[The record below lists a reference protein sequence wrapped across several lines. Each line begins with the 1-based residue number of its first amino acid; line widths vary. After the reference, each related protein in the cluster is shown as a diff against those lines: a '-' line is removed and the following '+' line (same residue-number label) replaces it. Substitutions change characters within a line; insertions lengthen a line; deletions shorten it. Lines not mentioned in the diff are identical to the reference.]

1 MSNFVP
7 HSCNL
12 SWLSVYVV
20 VLSLSPLSSLLSFL
34 YSVNEA
40 LAVGQ
45 APWEVL
51 GTPGNAKTPF
61 CPHERKQNWMKAVNA
76 EPETKLL
83 DFHF

>member
-1 MSNFVP
+1 MEDVKLCP

-12 SWLSVYVV
+12 SWLSIYVV
-20 VLSLSPLSSLLSFL
+20 VFSLSPLLSLFSFL

-61 CPHERKQNWMKAVNA
+61 CPPREEA
-76 EPETKLL
+76 EL
-83 DFHF
+83 DEGC

>member
-7 HSCNL
+7 TLVTFLGFPSM
-12 SWLSVYVV
+12 
-20 VLSLSPLSSLLSFL
+20 LLYHLFPPSHLFFL

-61 CPHERKQNWMKAVNA
+61 CPPREEA
-76 EPETKLL
+76 EL
-83 DFHF
+83 DEGC